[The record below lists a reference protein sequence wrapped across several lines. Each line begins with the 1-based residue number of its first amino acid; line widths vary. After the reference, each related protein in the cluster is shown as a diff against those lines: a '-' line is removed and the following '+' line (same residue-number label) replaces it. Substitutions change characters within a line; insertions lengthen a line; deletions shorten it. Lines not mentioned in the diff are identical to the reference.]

1 MGTKPQHHPKR
12 FNLGLLAA
20 NFFFLMSISTSGP
33 VTRHHVGARLSEIAI
48 HHGTVYLAGQI
59 PENSPGADMRVQT
72 EEVLCHVE
80 RLLNEAGSSKA
91 HILMCQIFIREAQ
104 DIAAMNAVWDAWIV
118 PGHTP
123 PRATVIAPA
132 INPDYRI
139 EVIVTAAQIAAD

>member
-1 MGTKPQHHPKR
+1 MT
-12 FNLGLLAA
+12 
-20 NFFFLMSISTSGP
+20 ISHSGP
-33 VTRHHVGARLSEIAI
+33 VTRHHVGVRLSEIAI

-59 PENSPGADMRVQT
+59 PENNPGADMRVQT
-72 EEVLCHVE
+72 EEVLGHVE

>member
-1 MGTKPQHHPKR
+1 MTV
-12 FNLGLLAA
+12 
-20 NFFFLMSISTSGP
+20 STSGTI
-33 VTRHHVGARLSEIAI
+33 TRHHVGARLSETAI

-59 PENSPGADMRVQT
+59 PENNPDGDMRVQT
-72 EEVLCHVE
+72 AEVLGHVE

>member
-1 MGTKPQHHPKR
+1 MVSRVIPVEVFDLVIFGATGDLARRKILP
-12 FNLGLLAA
+12 GLY
-20 NFFFLMSISTSGP
+20 
-33 VTRHHVGARLSEIAI
+33 RR
-48 HHGTVYLAGQI
+48 YLAGQI
-59 PENSPGADMRVQT
+59 PENNPGADMRVQT
-72 EEVLCHVE
+72 EEVLGHVE

>member
-1 MGTKPQHHPKR
+1 MTT
-12 FNLGLLAA
+12 A
-20 NFFFLMSISTSGP
+20 IE
-33 VTRHHVGARLSEIAI
+33 RHHVGPRLSEIAI
-48 HHGTVYLAGQI
+48 HNGTVYLAGQI
-59 PENSPGADMRVQT
+59 PENSPGANITVQT
-72 EEVLCHVE
+72 EEVLGHVE

>member
-1 MGTKPQHHPKR
+1 MT
-12 FNLGLLAA
+12 
-20 NFFFLMSISTSGP
+20 ISHSGP
-33 VTRHHVGARLSEIAI
+33 VTRHHVGVRLSEIAI

-59 PENSPGADMRVQT
+59 PENNPGADMRVQT
-72 EEVLCHVE
+72 EEVLGHVE

-139 EVIVTAAQIAAD
+139 EVIVTAAQIAAA